1 VERATAERRIL
12 LRGWLSE
19 QPGDVRTAI
28 LQRSHLVKHDA
39 GDFVFHAG
47 DEAGGICGVV
57 SGGIGIY
64 LPTGVGDLRLAH
76 IGRCGVW
83 FGYGPLVRG
92 RRRSLSFSPTEPT
105 WLMHV
110 PLLALQE
117 IAGSSPVHQRAILSV
132 GEYGMD
138 TAITIIEN
146 LLTQNH
152 ARRIAATLLRVA
164 EVPYD
169 GAENTATDVI
179 LTQSQLGEM
188 ACVGRQVVN
197 RELRR
202 MANKGLV
209 AVSYNRITVLSRD
222 ALATFAQAHE
232 KRLSHEPHVTDQ
244 RLSSSPQLS
253 VLSRTVHP
261 TG

>member
-1 VERATAERRIL
+1 MERVTAERRIL

-222 ALATFAQAHE
+222 ALATFAQSTRETAV
-232 KRLSHEPHVTDQ
+232 S
-244 RLSSSPQLS
+244 
-253 VLSRTVHP
+253 
-261 TG
+261 

>member
-1 VERATAERRIL
+1 MERVTAERRIL

-19 QPGDVRTAI
+19 QPADVRFAI
-28 LQRSHLVKHDA
+28 LQRAKLVKHDA

-57 SGGIGIY
+57 AGGIGIY
-64 LPTGVGDLRLAH
+64 LPTGADDLRLAH

-105 WLMHV
+105 WLLHV

-117 IAGSSPVHQRAILSV
+117 IAGLSPAHQRAILSV
-132 GEYGMD
+132 SEYGMD
-138 TAITIIEN
+138 EAIVIIEN
-146 LLTQNH
+146 LMTPNH

-164 EVPYD
+164 EVPED
-169 GAENTATDVI
+169 GRGNEPVDVI
-179 LTQSQLGEM
+179 LTQSQLGEL

-197 RELRR
+197 RELQRL
-202 MANKGLV
+202 ANTGIV
-209 AVSYNRITVLSRD
+209 AVSYSRIKVLSRG
-222 ALATFAQAHE
+222 ALAAFAQGA
-232 KRLSHEPHVTDQ
+232 
-244 RLSSSPQLS
+244 
-253 VLSRTVHP
+253 
-261 TG
+261 